1 MRRHTSTRNAT
12 RHAAVVS
19 AVCLA
24 LLGGGAAAA
33 SAAGD
38 DLARFSLTP
47 SSTVS
52 GAHGDV
58 QIDFDLTTKD
68 YPVNPDAGFPFDSLP
83 YPTGELRN
91 VDVDLPAGAL
101 GNPLATPTC
110 TTAELRDSGRGLC
123 DPAAQVGF
131 IETRIQQQSY
141 EDGSGGVAT
150 ERDPIYNMQRGPG
163 QPARLA
169 IPVQN
174 GLAILQVH
182 LRTREDGDQ
191 GITAEIRDVP
201 NSLNVIGATL
211 SLWGTPS
218 AAQNDDQRLCPDLS
232 GGQASKACDPP
243 AARDLK
249 PFMVN
254 GTRCDVARPAE
265 MRITTWGASNVV
277 SRRQSAPIGFTGCGE
292 APFAPTLGATP
303 DSRAAGQPAGYAFDL
318 NVPQTSG
325 ADEHATPHV
334 KDVTVA
340 LPEGTAISP
349 SAANGLGACSDEQ
362 LGRGTRNAA
371 ACPDAS
377 KIGSVSIS
385 TPILDSPLTGSV
397 YLGTQKSNDPASG
410 DMYRV
415 FVVAEGHG
423 VRIKLLGRISANPQ
437 TGQLTASFAGNPE
450 LPFNALNLRFD
461 GGPRAP
467 LVNPTTCG
475 TKTTRATITSWAG
488 QTVTSDSSF
497 VIDQGCPSGA
507 FNPTFSAGTL
517 SPLAGAYSPFVT
529 TIARGDGEQELSQ
542 VALDLPSGLL
552 GDLGSVPVCPEA
564 QAAAG
569 TCGAES
575 RVGSTTVQAGS
586 GPQPYSL
593 PGTVSLGGP
602 YKGAPFSLSI
612 AVPAK
617 AGPLDLGLVVVRSPL
632 NVDAADAKV
641 SAPVD
646 PLPTIVGGVPLKLRS
661 VSVSLDRPNFI
672 FNATNCTPQAIT
684 GALTGTGGAVT
695 RPSVRYQADG
705 CARLKLAPSLKISYS
720 GKKDLKKGGNPK
732 LTADLGQTFGEAAMR
747 SVRVTLPLVS
757 SLKPEN
763 AKALCT
769 PEQDAAGACPEA
781 SIVGRATARTRAL
794 HEPVSGPIYFVEG
807 TRKTASGK
815 VVKTLPK
822 LLLKLRGDGVS
833 LDLRADTSVDS
844 TGRLIT
850 TFPRIPDVP
859 IQDFRLEIDGGRNG
873 ILTTT
878 ADPCTA
884 DRVAK
889 ARFDGQ
895 NGARTERSF
904 ATTAPECGLRVAMNS
919 SPTRVKFSYDN
930 IGAGRLVVSGRGLA
944 TTRRTVRSASSAT
957 VTAKLTSATRRRVA
971 TGRTV
976 RLRLT
981 ATFTPTGA
989 KKAQKTVKT
998 VRVRPAKTTGGR
1010 R

>member
-1 MRRHTSTRNAT
+1 MTAVRRHTNIRNAIRGAT
-12 RHAAVVS
+12 VAVAASVLFTCT
-19 AVCLA
+19 A
-24 LLGGGAAAA
+24 GTA

-38 DLARFSLTP
+38 DLASVSVQP
-47 SSTVS
+47 SSLVA
-52 GAHGDV
+52 GAHSDV
-58 QIDFDLTTKD
+58 DVDFDIATTD
-68 YPVNPDAGFPFDSLP
+68 FPASPDFGFPFDSLT
-83 YPTGELRN
+83 YPNGELR
-91 VDVDLPAGAL
+91 DLDLDLPAGLL
-101 GNPLATPTC
+101 GDPLATPTC
-110 TTAELRDSGRGLC
+110 TTAQLRDSSRGLC

-141 EDGSGGVAT
+141 EDGSNGV
-150 ERDPIYNMQRGPG
+150 ELSRDPVYNMQRGPG

-174 GLAILQVH
+174 GVAILQVH

-201 NSLNVIGATL
+201 NSLNIVGANL
-211 SLWGTPS
+211 VLWGTPS
-218 AAQNDDQRLCPDLS
+218 AAANDDQRLCPDPATS
-232 GGQASKACDPP
+232 QDAKPCDPP
-243 AARDLK
+243 ATRSLK

-265 MRITTWGASNVV
+265 MRITTWGAPDVV
-277 SRRQSAPIGFTGCGE
+277 SRRQSTPIGFTGCGE
-292 APFAPTLGATP
+292 VPFAPTFGATP
-303 DSRAAGQPAGYAFDL
+303 DTRAAGQPAGYAFDL

-325 ADEHATPHV
+325 ADERATPHV
-334 KDVTVA
+334 RDVTVA

-349 SAANGLGACSDEQ
+349 SAANGLAACSDEQ

-377 KIGSVSIS
+377 KIGSVSVAS
-385 TPILDSPLTGSV
+385 PIVESPLTGSV

-450 LPFNALNLRFD
+450 LPFSALNLRFD

-497 VIDQGCPSGA
+497 VIDQGCPTGA
-507 FNPTFSAGTL
+507 FNPSFTAGTL
-517 SPLAGAYSPFVT
+517 SPLAGAYSPFTT
-529 TIARGDGEQELSQ
+529 TITRGDGEQELSQ

-552 GDLGSVPVCPEA
+552 GDLGSVPVCAEA

-569 TCGAES
+569 TCGAAS

-586 GPQPYSL
+586 GPKPFSL

-617 AGPLDLGLVVVRSPL
+617 AGPLDLGLVVVRAPL
-632 NVDAADAKV
+632 NVDAANGKV
-641 SAPVD
+641 STPVD
-646 PLPTIVGGVPLKLRS
+646 PLPTVVGGVPLKLRS
-661 VSVSLDRPNFI
+661 VSVTLDRQNFI
-672 FNATNCTPQAIT
+672 FNATNCNAQAIGST
-684 GALTGTGGAVT
+684 LTGTGGGVAK
-695 RPSVRYQADG
+695 PSVRYQADG
-705 CARLKLAPSLKISYS
+705 CANLKLAPSLKLDLS
-720 GKKDLKKGGNPK
+720 GSKDLKKGGNPK
-732 LTADLGQTFGEAAMR
+732 LTADLGQTFGQASMK
-747 SVRVTLPLVS
+747 SVQVTLPLLS

-769 PEQDAAGACPEA
+769 PAQDAAGACPAA
-781 SIVGRATARTRAL
+781 SIVGRASARTRAL
-794 HEPVSGPIYFVEG
+794 HEPIGGPIYFVEG
-807 TRKTASGK
+807 TRTTASGK

-822 LLLKLRGDGVS
+822 LLLKLSGDGVS

-850 TFPRIPDVP
+850 TFPKVPDVP
-859 IQDFRLEIDGGRNG
+859 IEDFHLEIDGGENG
-873 ILTTT
+873 ILT
-878 ADPCTA
+878 AVDDPCTA
-884 DRVAK
+884 DRRAK
-889 ARFDGQ
+889 VRFDGH
-895 NGARTERSF
+895 NGARNERGL
-904 ATTAPECGLRVAMNS
+904 TVMTPQCGLRAAMNT
-919 SPTRVKFSYDN
+919 SPTRVKFSYAN
-930 IGAGRLVVSGRGLA
+930 VGAGRLTVSGRGLR
-944 TTRRTVRSASSAT
+944 TTRRTIRSATSAT
-957 VTAKLTSATRRRVA
+957 VVAPLTASVRRRVA
-971 TGRTV
+971 SGRTV

-981 ATFTPTGA
+981 ASFLPKGA
-989 KKAQKTVKT
+989 KKTQKVTKTVA
-998 VRVRPAKTTGGR
+998 VRGVKKR